1 MTKSRTNIE
10 EAAGQLISA
19 VQKEWG
25 AELGESQAVA
35 SEDVLDNAHELLQ
48 AAKAGNLVE
57 FLNGRTVAEFMGELW
72 LERHPSIK
80 AAVSFL
86 EAQLGISGNV

>member
-1 MTKSRTNIE
+1 MTKSRTKVE
-10 EAAGQLISA
+10 AAAGQLISA
-19 VQKEWG
+19 VQKDWG

-35 SEDVLDNAHELLQ
+35 SDDVLDKAHELLQ
-48 AAKAGNLVE
+48 AAKARNLGE
-57 FLNGRTVAEFMGELW
+57 LLNGRTVAEFMGELW

-86 EAQLGISGNV
+86 EAELEVSGNV